1 MKPENLLLDEAGDIR
16 ITDFGF
22 SSMKDHDVNSELLYT
37 QCGTPDY
44 VAPEIIECV
53 EVGYNGAKVD
63 VWSCGIILYALL
75 VGSLPFREDDTEKLY
90 DLILSCKV
98 KYPSFLSAGATDL
111 LRHLLVRD
119 PAKRASCAEI
129 KRHPWFLVDYAGD
142 DARSLRKPAFYNKGP
157 SVPLA
162 RSSMSQASNTG
173 ISEHAVGSLAAPSA
187 DSGSRPKATGGGAP
201 QNASFAP
208 EKEPPVRKPSPSGRV
223 AAMIKAHEE
232 HGSPV
237 DPSTAP
243 LSAFTVVQDRPA
255 TPAQRKMLQPPTE
268 VPSVAAALHPMRS
281 AVWSANEPPRTLLS
295 ANVQEMQAS
304 IVGLPF
310 SIGRQTSHTAAHD
323 VMDSSSGNHHP
334 AVIERM
340 PEMLTDEADDDD
352 FNDEARSSDNES
364 VEDYE
369 SKPVPILNL
378 PTTEPF
384 IRHQTA
390 QGIGQHRQMS
400 IGVPTGA
407 RHRSDSHTRAI
418 SDMGVPH
425 MSAAPMEQLPPL
437 HPSQHVLS
445 GRSFRSG
452 SPSVRANS
460 PRFRRIENGKES
472 ANRQSER
479 ESRTSFSPARSMR
492 YSDAVRGESP
502 VAPASPMDK
511 EGSWRS
517 ADHGIYRNAVPWHD
531 NGYPADGGGEAGAAY
546 SDISLRMWDLV
557 ERWRSTLLHERV
569 GPSSHMP
576 ELRMVHR
583 AIQSQVAAISDV
595 HEKVAIYEQFMV
607 LFGREGLGDV
617 AGWRFGDESEHG
629 SPHSR
634 GMPPA
639 DMSSEE
645 DQGWS
650 PTYHDA
656 APDKAEL
663 VRRRDVSDLL
673 NSWMRK
679 SSTSPHGQSGFAG
692 STSRPNSVDGRL
704 DLDDGGAPIDVS
716 ELQRMLQHNH
726 HYHDAALEKEI
737 DRLMKA
743 SLDSALLTADST
755 GDVPRSISQTG
766 SGIGDTY
773 GSQQDIAI
781 PQVDGIDS
789 FVGGSRP
796 GLSGKLESDFDNSG
810 SAFSAY
816 GFPPSPGG
824 TADPLVSPPPTPT
837 RLNGKKPEMAV
848 SMGLDD
854 VEYYGPDRRGVHTKL
869 KGVLIQIKQRN
880 QRLVES
886 KTQFQSSQEPDT
898 ILSIIS
904 RILRG
909 MKASVQLKKETKR
922 KLRCSLPFPTGALQ
936 ATIELYVGENGFTTV
951 AFKRSRQDR
960 GKTDV
965 LAFTNFFHLVHT
977 HFVSEVQMRGPRV
990 QSKLPP
996 SSGHHAKRRSQ
1007 PAGQQRCVDVDM
1019 YSDGSLTGDFE
1030 SSGPSSQTESFS
1042 RLQVRRGLEGQHRN
1056 RAPRA
1061 VSDMR

>member
-1 MKPENLLLDEAGDIR
+1 MKN
-16 ITDFGF
+16 
-22 SSMKDHDVNSELLYT
+22 HNVNSELLYT

-75 VGSLPFREDDTEKLY
+75 VGSLPFREDNTEKLY
-90 DLILSCKV
+90 DLILNCKV
-98 KYPSFLSAGATDL
+98 IYPSFLSAGATDL

-157 SVPLA
+157 SAPLA
-162 RSSMSQASNTG
+162 RSSMSQASDTSL
-173 ISEHAVGSLAAPSA
+173 SEHAVGSPVAPTA
-187 DSGSRPKATGGGAP
+187 DSGSRPKAASGGAQ
-201 QNASFAP
+201 QNASVAP
-208 EKEPPVRKPSPSGRV
+208 EREAPVRQPSPSGRV

-237 DPSTAP
+237 DPSA
-243 LSAFTVVQDRPA
+243 AFTVVQDRPA
-255 TPAQRKMLQPPTE
+255 TPAQRKTLQPPTKA
-268 VPSVAAALHPMRS
+268 PLVAAALHPMRS
-281 AVWSANEPPRTLLS
+281 AVWSANEAPPTLS

-304 IVGLPF
+304 TVGLPP
-310 SIGRQTSHTAAHD
+310 SIGRQASHTVAQD
-323 VMDSSSGNHHP
+323 VMDSSSGNCHP
-334 AVIERM
+334 AVAERM
-340 PEMLTDEADDDD
+340 AEMLSDEPEVVG
-352 FNDEARSSDNES
+352 FNDDASSSDTES

-369 SKPVPILNL
+369 STPVPVLNL
-378 PTTEPF
+378 PSNQPF
-384 IRHQTA
+384 VRHQTA

-400 IGVPTGA
+400 IGVPTAA
-407 RHRSDSHTRAI
+407 RHWSDSHTRAI
-418 SDMGVPH
+418 SDIGVSQ
-425 MSAAPMEQLPPL
+425 MSAVPMEQLPSL

-460 PRFRRIENGKES
+460 PRFRRTEIGKES
-472 ANRQSER
+472 SNRQSER
-479 ESRTSFSPARSMR
+479 ESRKSFSPGRSMR
-492 YSDAVRGESP
+492 YSDVVRGESP

-511 EGSWRS
+511 ERSLRS
-517 ADHGIYRNAVPWHD
+517 ADHGIYRNTVPWHD
-531 NGYPADGGGEAGAAY
+531 SGYPTDGGGEAGATY
-546 SDISLRMWDLV
+546 SDISLRMWHLV
-557 ERWRSTLLHERV
+557 DRWRSTTLLDEQD
-569 GPSSHMP
+569 GPSLHMP

-595 HEKVAIYEQFMV
+595 HEKLAIYEQFMV
-607 LFGREGLGDV
+607 MFGREGLGDV
-617 AGWRFGDESEHG
+617 AGWRFGVESEHG

-639 DMSSEE
+639 DMSSED

-656 APDKAEL
+656 FPDKAEFI
-663 VRRRDVSDLL
+663 RRRDASDLL
-673 NSWMRK
+673 NTWMRK
-679 SSTSPHGQSGFAG
+679 SSANPHGQSGVAG
-692 STSRPNSVDGRL
+692 SISRPNSVDGPL
-704 DLDDGGAPIDVS
+704 DLDDGGAPMDVS
-716 ELQRMLQHNH
+716 EMQRMLQHNH
-726 HYHDAALEKEI
+726 HHHDTVLVKEI
-737 DRLMKA
+737 DRVMKA
-743 SLDSALLTADST
+743 SPDSALLTAGGT

-773 GSQQDIAI
+773 GSQQGMAI

-796 GLSGKLESDFDNSG
+796 GMSGKFESDFDNSG

-824 TADPLVSPPPTPT
+824 TTDPLVSPHTPT
-837 RLNGKKPEMAV
+837 RLIGKKPEMAV

-869 KGVLIQIKQRN
+869 KGVLTQIKQRN
-880 QRLVES
+880 QRVVES

-904 RILRG
+904 RILQG
-909 MKASVQLKKETKR
+909 MKATVQLKKETKR
-922 KLRCSLPFPTGALQ
+922 KLRCSLPVPSGALH
-936 ATIELYVGENGFTTV
+936 ATIELYVGENGVTTV

-960 GKTDV
+960 GRTDV
-965 LAFTNFFHLVHT
+965 LAFTNFFHMVHT
-977 HFVSEVQMRGPRV
+977 HYVSEVQMRGPRV
-990 QSKLPP
+990 QKKLPP

-1019 YSDGSLTGDFE
+1019 YSDSSLTGDFE
-1030 SSGPSSQTESFS
+1030 GSGPSSQTESFS

-1056 RAPRA
+1056 RPSRA